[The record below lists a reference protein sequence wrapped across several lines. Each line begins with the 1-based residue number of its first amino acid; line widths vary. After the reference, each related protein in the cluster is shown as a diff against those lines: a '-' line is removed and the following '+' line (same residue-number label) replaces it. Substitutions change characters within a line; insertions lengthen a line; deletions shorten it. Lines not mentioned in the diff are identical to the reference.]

1 MRKMKKVEQIKKY
14 VKPVRKI
21 FTEKDFDNLFN
32 ELLNIVIERG
42 DYKNRQLFT
51 DISDIYDL
59 QEYILDIQY
68 IQKTTNIY
76 ILEITY
82 ENGKVDCEQT
92 LHSFYNFFVLFNSLS
107 EFKMF
112 NLIDRTA
119 ITQIIIPAVERVLS
133 YCREGQDGE
142 I

>member
-21 FTEKDFDNLFN
+21 FTERDFDNLFN

-92 LHSFYNFFVLFNSLS
+92 LHSFYNFFVLFNS
-107 EFKMF
+107 
-112 NLIDRTA
+112 
-119 ITQIIIPAVERVLS
+119 
-133 YCREGQDGE
+133 
-142 I
+142 